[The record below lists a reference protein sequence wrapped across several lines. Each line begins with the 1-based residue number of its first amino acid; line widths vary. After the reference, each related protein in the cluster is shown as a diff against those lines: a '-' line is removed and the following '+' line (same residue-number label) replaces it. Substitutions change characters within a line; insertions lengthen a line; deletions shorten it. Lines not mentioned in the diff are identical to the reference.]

1 MEELKRTDNLLTTNV
16 KLSLQ
21 DKYLVQWQKLSHGA
35 KTAIVSA
42 LVDECFR
49 LSIEE
54 NVPIIPFILEGKKR
68 WILTLNT

>member
-1 MEELKRTDNLLTTNV
+1 MDELKRTDNLLTTNV

-21 DKYLVQWQKLSHGA
+21 DKYLSEWQRLTHGA

-42 LVDECFR
+42 LIDECFR
-49 LSIEE
+49 LTVEE
-54 NVPIIPFILEGKKR
+54 NVPIIPYILAGRKQ